1 MLPPCRGGKL
11 AKLPADDEAALRALR
26 PDASIASWAFRW
38 LQDLPGVQIVL
49 SGMTEMP
56 QMVDNVETFSS
67 SAPLSAEEQALLS
80 SIAAKMMNLLPCTGC
95 RYCCSSCPQE
105 LNIPY
110 LLSLYSDA
118 ALGSTMT
125 PGMLVDSLPEGKK
138 PADCLGCGNC
148 KQVCPQNIDV
158 PEALH
163 KFSELLAAA
172 PSWESISKERAK
184 LHAQ

>member
-1 MLPPCRGGKL
+1 
-11 AKLPADDEAALRALR
+11 
-26 PDASIASWAFRW
+26 
-38 LQDLPGVQIVL
+38 
-49 SGMTEMP
+49 
-56 QMVDNVETFSS
+56 
-67 SAPLSAEEQALLS
+67 
-80 SIAAKMMNLLPCTGC
+80 
-95 RYCCSSCPQE
+95 
-105 LNIPY
+105 
-110 LLSLYSDA
+110 
-118 ALGSTMT
+118 MT

-184 LHAQ
+184 LHAQSERRDFGPGRCGPGLVRAPH